1 MIDMLYAI
9 FGVLALVL
17 ALISQ
22 LAPLRLLRHL
32 RAAFCFVG
40 VSCVA
45 LWAVS
50 YLDNLEWLEWARIAL
65 LATIGYLIAR
75 SIIVVIFEYLLTR
88 RIGIE
93 VPRLARDV
101 VAILI
106 YLVTAATVLR
116 SALGVEVGALLA
128 TSAVLTVVV
137 GLALQETLGTLLAG
151 LALAWEKRLQTGQWI
166 EIDGLVGRV
175 EELGWRSLIIC
186 TRFGE
191 QILIPNSN
199 VSRSRLRLLGR
210 GNLMVAVPIHLGVAY
225 GVAPDRAKQVL
236 LRVAQGVPGALADPP
251 PRVLVQEY
259 ADSAVVYECRLWTR
273 EPWLDADLRDELLTR
288 SHAALARAG
297 MEIPFPQRTVHMA
310 RRASVDHTAK
320 IEKAL
325 GQCELFTGLSE
336 HALKTLAERSHWHR
350 FAPGEIIMLEG
361 DDSRAMFVVAD
372 GEAVIELAGRRLNQ
386 LNVGD
391 TFGEIAF
398 LTGEPRTAT
407 VRAHDVLYVVEIAS
421 DALGALVEE
430 QQHLADDLAC
440 RVAAR
445 QDLLAEQ
452 GKLETSPDTRKGLVA
467 SLRDGLLRLVGAGG
481 SAGDRTS

>member
-1 MIDMLYAI
+1 MLYPVIGLIA
-9 FGVLALVL
+9 LAL
-17 ALISQ
+17 ALISR
-22 LAPLRLLRHL
+22 LPNLRLLRHL
-32 RAAFCFVG
+32 RGALCFVG
-40 VSCVA
+40 ISCVS

-50 YLDNLEWLEWARIAL
+50 YLEFLAWQEWARIAL
-65 LATIGYLIAR
+65 LAAIGYLIAR

-101 VAILI
+101 VAILVYMI
-106 YLVTAATVLR
+106 TAAIVLR

-151 LALAWEKRLQTGQWI
+151 LALAWEKRLQTGHWI
-166 EIDGLVGRV
+166 EIDGFVGRV
-175 EELGWRSLIIC
+175 EELGWRSLVIC

-199 VSRSRLRLLGR
+199 VSRARLRLLGR
-210 GNLMVAVPIHLGVAY
+210 GNTMVAVPIHLGVAY
-225 GVAPDRAKQVL
+225 GVSPDRAKQVL
-236 LRVAQGVPGALADPP
+236 LQVAKGIPGVLDDPP
-251 PRVLVQEY
+251 PRVLVKEY

-273 EPWLDADLRDELLTR
+273 QPWFDADLRDELLTR
-288 SHAALARAG
+288 SHSALGRAG

-310 RRASVDHTAK
+310 RRERVDPTTK
-320 IEKAL
+320 IEQAL
-325 GQCELFTGLSE
+325 ARCELFADLPDN
-336 HALKTLAERSHWHR
+336 ALTTLAERSHWLR
-350 FAPGEIIMLEG
+350 FAPGEIVMLEG
-361 DDSRAMFVVAD
+361 DDSRAMFVVAA
-372 GEAVIELAGRRLNQ
+372 GKAVIELAGRRLNQ
-386 LNVGD
+386 LDVGD

-407 VRAHDVLYVVEIAS
+407 VRARDVLHVVEIAS

-430 QQHLADDLAC
+430 QQHLADDLAR

-445 QDLLAEQ
+445 QDLLAAQ
-452 GKLETSPDTRKGLVA
+452 GKQETSPETRKGLVA
-467 SLRDGLLRLVGAGG
+467 SLRDGLLRLVGAGN
-481 SAGDRTS
+481 SADDNP